1 MITTLYKT
9 IRVALVVIAA
19 IMASATMTHAADSKT
34 TARACWDAGIE
45 AYGNRDYSAAVEAFE
60 NIVAL
65 DYASAEV
72 YYNLAN
78 AYFRLG
84 QQAANGARAF
94 DNGELGK
101 AVLNYERALKL
112 DPTMENARYNIDIAK
127 ELTNDTEAVPESFIT
142 RVWRSLAGGL
152 TTNAWATISLVMLFM
167 AVVLA
172 LVYLLHSSLALRKM
186 AFFFAVA
193 SLLVF
198 ILSTALSLTQL
209 TAVTDDSRAVI
220 VVNDTTP
227 VHASPDSGSKIIRQ
241 PSQGVTVVVERV
253 ESDWTEVRF
262 ADGEEGWVRTSSV
275 EVI

>member
-1 MITTLYKT
+1 M
-9 IRVALVVIAA
+9 ALVAVVA
-19 IMASATMTHAADSKT
+19 IVASVAMAHAADGKT

-45 AYGNRDYSAAVEAFE
+45 AYGNKDYAAAVEDFE

-84 QQAANGARAF
+84 QQATNGARTF
-94 DNGELGK
+94 GNGELGK

-112 DPTMENARYNIDIAK
+112 DPTMENARYNLDIAK
-127 ELTNDTEAVPESFIT
+127 ELTNDTEAVPEGFIT

-167 AVVLA
+167 TVVLV
-172 LVYLLHSSLALRKM
+172 LVYLLHSSLALRKV
-186 AFFFAVA
+186 AFFLAVA

-209 TAVTDDSRAVI
+209 TAITDDSRAVI
-220 VVNDTTP
+220 VVSDTTP
-227 VHASPDSGSKIIRQ
+227 VHASPDSSSKIIRQ

-253 ESDWTEVRF
+253 EGDWTEVRF

>member
-1 MITTLYKT
+1 MRTTLYKA
-9 IRVALVVIAA
+9 ISVALVAFVA
-19 IMASATMTHAADSKT
+19 IMASVTVAHGADSKT

-45 AYGNRDYSAAVEAFE
+45 AYSNKDYAAAVEAFE

-84 QQAANGARAF
+84 QQRTNGARNYS
-94 DNGELGK
+94 NGELGQ

-112 DPTMENARYNIDIAK
+112 DPTMENARYNLDIAK
-127 ELTNDTEAVPESFIT
+127 ELTNDTEAVPEGFIT
-142 RVWRSLAGGL
+142 RVWRTLAGGL

-167 AVVLA
+167 TVVLA
-172 LVYLLHSSLALRKM
+172 LVYLLHSSLALRKV
-186 AFFFAVA
+186 AFSLAVV

-209 TAVTDDSRAVI
+209 SAVTDDSRAVI

-253 ESDWTEVRF
+253 EDDWTEVRF

>member
-1 MITTLYKT
+1 MRTTLYKE
-9 IRVALVVIAA
+9 ISVALVAFVA
-19 IMASATMTHAADSKT
+19 IMASVTAAHGADSKT

-45 AYGNRDYSAAVEAFE
+45 AYSNKDYAAAVEAFE

-84 QQAANGARAF
+84 QQRTNGARNYS
-94 DNGELGK
+94 NGELGQ

-112 DPTMENARYNIDIAK
+112 DPTMENARYNLDIAK
-127 ELTNDTEAVPESFIT
+127 ELTNDTEAVPEGFIT
-142 RVWRSLAGGL
+142 RVWRTLAGGL

-167 AVVLA
+167 TVVLA
-172 LVYLLHSSLALRKM
+172 LVYLLHSSLALRKV
-186 AFFFAVA
+186 AFSLAVV

-209 TAVTDDSRAVI
+209 SAVTDDSRAVI

-253 ESDWTEVRF
+253 EGDWTEVRF
-262 ADGEEGWVRTSSV
+262 ADGEEGWVCTSSV